1 MARATIGRSRTDAGA
16 GQETI
21 AVRGRVCAGLFFF
34 PRGGSAQV
42 VRALA
47 RALPAC
53 GWKVTLASG
62 SLGGPREPTHAPSFF
77 GGTEV
82 ATVDYTPAFGLADP
96 LAADVPFQPSYEDR
110 PAVADRVFAMV
121 DDGAY
126 ERLVAAWMDA
136 LDRSGAG
143 QSDLLHLHHLTPLH
157 EAALRAFPG
166 IPIVGQLH
174 GTELAFLRRLEIDAP
189 PNWRYARAWK
199 GRLRLWAQSCRR
211 VIV

>member
-1 MARATIGRSRTDAGA
+1 MARATIGRSRTDAVA

-42 VRALA
+42 ARALA
-47 RALPAC
+47 WALPEH

-82 ATVDYTPAFGLADP
+82 ATADYTPAFGLGDP

-110 PAVADRVFAMV
+110 PTVADRVFAMV

-143 QSDLLHLHHLTPLH
+143 QSDLLHLHHLTPPARGS
-157 EAALRAFPG
+157 AACVPGGTDRRPAARHRAR
-166 IPIVGQLH
+166 VS
-174 GTELAFLRRLEIDAP
+174 AS
-189 PNWRYARAWK
+189 ARN
-199 GRLRLWAQSCRR
+199 R
-211 VIV
+211 